1 MYRLWFFSLWQNQR
15 APVPLVCGVLLMI
28 FPYFVTNIVAL
39 IIIGVVLMAVPYFI
53 KY

>member
-1 MYRLWFFSLWQNQR
+1 
-15 APVPLVCGVLLMI
+15 MI